1 MMYENMPTF
10 SQPWQQWSDLMEN
23 DEKRNI
29 FDIDENLR
37 LIGTA
42 HVSSASVAL
51 VREQIS
57 DYKPDIVAVELCES
71 RLKSLKR
78 PDEMDNEDLLNI
90 VNEGRSSMI
99 LLQSALAAQQRRMGM
114 NTGENPG
121 AELLAAIEAAEDA
134 DIAYELID
142 RDVIITLR
150 RAWRKMGLRE
160 KWRVL
165 SVLLR
170 EEDDEEVVDIDDLLK
185 DSDLLS
191 ELMLEAKQAA
201 PRAGEVLIDE
211 RDAYLSGRIQQIR
224 GGGKVLAVVGAGHIN
239 GIIEQ
244 LELPALDTTSRLA
257 ELRTEPSKPIWPK
270 LIMWMIPLF
279 LMTVVGWLIYNGEI
293 DALKET
299 LWYWLAANAA
309 LAGLGVALARGH
321 PLSIIVGAA
330 ASPITSLN
338 PTLAAG
344 WFAGYTQLKVA
355 APTGGDATEFLAMH
369 DYGVFWNNRVGRVL
383 LVTAFGNL
391 GSALGAW
398 LAGGAIIS
406 ILL

>member
-1 MMYENMPTF
+1 MLTF
-10 SQPWQQWSDLMEN
+10 SQPWRLWSDLMKN
-23 DEKRNI
+23 DDNNRNI
-29 FDIDENLR
+29 IDIDENLR

-42 HVSSASVAL
+42 HVSSSSVAL

-57 DYKPDIVAVELCES
+57 NYKPDLVAVELCES
-71 RLKSLKR
+71 RLKSLKQ
-78 PDEMDNEDLLNI
+78 PDDLDNEDLLNI
-90 VNEGRSSMI
+90 INEGRSSMI

-114 NTGENPG
+114 NTGEKPG
-121 AELLAAIEAAEDA
+121 AELLAAIEAADES

-165 SVLLR
+165 NALLWD
-170 EEDDEEVVDIDDLLK
+170 EEDEEVVDIDELVE

-191 ELMLEAKQAA
+191 ELMLEAKQVA

-211 RDAYLSGRIQQIR
+211 RDTYLSGRIQQIR
-224 GGGKVLAVVGAGHIN
+224 GRGKVLAVVGAGHIN

-244 LELPALDTTSRLA
+244 LELPVIDTTSRLV
-257 ELRTEPSKPIWPK
+257 ELRTEPPKPIWPK
-270 LIMWMIPLF
+270 LIMWAIPLF
-279 LMTVVGWLIYNGEI
+279 LGSVIGWLIYNGEI

-299 LWYWLAANAA
+299 LWYWLAANAV

-321 PLSIIVGAA
+321 PLSIIIGAA

-355 APTGGDATEFLAMH
+355 APTGGDAAEFLALR

-383 LVTAFGNL
+383 LVTALGNL